1 MELTDKERIEL
12 QAQLEVYERM
22 HQKGQDIKSGK
33 ITANYFVEE
42 IGREINLIKTSLKPP
57 VAKAEKIEVI
67 KPEYGPGDE
76 VRHTVTDTPMLFT
89 VMEVHHGRREYKLTS
104 NNSIKPVTI
113 VVGWG
118 EIDSK

>member
-12 QAQLEVYERM
+12 NAQLEVYERM
-22 HQKGQDIKSGK
+22 LQKGQDIKSAK
-33 ITANYFVEE
+33 ISASYFCEE
-42 IGREINLIKTSLKPP
+42 ISREINLIKASLKQPE
-57 VAKAEKIEVI
+57 VKTHKIDVI

-76 VRHTVTDTPMLFT
+76 VRHTITDTPMLFT
-89 VMEVHHGRREYKLTS
+89 VMEVNHGRHEYKLTS

-118 EIDSK
+118 QIDSK